1 MANGIAE
8 VQRRLRELPKVIQK
22 GTLKA
27 IEKAALEGAKAAQN
41 LIIDASSEMDGGVAG
56 AGAFTQKHGEE
67 LANYIN
73 VYKDGN
79 RFRIVAGEGAPEEIK
94 YELYFAEYGAGISTD
109 YKRGGDSGYV
119 PKPNHTIH
127 NGGEW
132 DGYWTY
138 SLPDGEALGN
148 DGEMH
153 DYGFTNQSIPL
164 HYMDTARQAAK
175 DVLERTL
182 RGDIKTDIRR
192 VGWGSSTKITIG
204 DK

>member
-1 MANGIAE
+1 MANGLSDIAN
-8 VQRRLRELPKVIQK
+8 RLKQLPEVIQK
-22 GTLKA
+22 GALA
-27 IEKAALEGAKAAQN
+27 QIEKVALESAQVAQE
-41 LIIDASSEMDGGVAG
+41 LIIESASDLDGGVAG

-67 LANYIN
+67 LANWIN
-73 VYKDGN
+73 VEKDGN
-79 RFRIVAGEGAPEEIK
+79 RFRIVAGADAPEEIK
-94 YELYFAEYGAGISTD
+94 YELYFAEYGAGIATD
-109 YKRGGDSGYV
+109 YSLGSSSNYI

-138 SLPDGEALGN
+138 SLPNGEALGN

-164 HYMDTARQAAK
+164 HYMGAARQYARDELGKRAK
-175 DVLERTL
+175 
-182 RGDIKTDIRR
+182 DIKTAIRR
-192 VGWGSSTKITIG
+192 VWGKNTSVKIG